1 MFSKKSVLS
10 NFTGKFTG
18 KHLCHSLFFDK
29 VVGLRPATLLK
40 KRLSHRCFP
49 VYFVKF
55 VKTPFFHRIHP
66 VSASKMIEV
75 NMLSLSSHCPA
86 DIKGAPVLYFM
97 YYLHV
102 VITLF
107 GMGFHKSV
115 FSIYSFVK
123 LGVHLSM
130 FSFFVVLY
138 LLLPFFE
145 VEFDIISKYLIAFL

>member
-1 MFSKKSVLS
+1 
-10 NFTGKFTG
+10 
-18 KHLCHSLFFDK
+18 
-29 VVGLRPATLLK
+29 
-40 KRLSHRCFP
+40 
-49 VYFVKF
+49 
-55 VKTPFFHRIHP
+55 
-66 VSASKMIEV
+66 MIEV

-115 FSIYSFVK
+115 LSIYSFVK

>member
-1 MFSKKSVLS
+1 MFSKKGVLR
-10 NFTGKFTG
+10 NFAKFTG

-55 VKTPFFHRIHP
+55 VRTPFFHRIHP

-97 YYLHV
+97 CYLHV

-115 FSIYSFVK
+115 FSTYSFVK